1 MYLTQWKC
9 IYRNSQNRERSLI
22 TLIRDTVHAKSNSNK
37 EKTLSERHT
46 KHFIICMVCVCL
58 DLNIKLKLK
67 CRCLFASYHVL
78 SQTLYSMLRALQ
90 KIFLKCLSI
99 RGPPD
104 VSTLV
109 PVGPKYTVK
118 WFCPLMQIEVV
129 EVGQDTLQS
138 RESVSIARR
147 HSITGTSGLSTLANM
162 QLFQWTSTGG
172 ECWNHYI

>member
-1 MYLTQWKC
+1 MSNFT
-9 IYRNSQNRERSLI
+9 
-22 TLIRDTVHAKSNSNK
+22 KSNSNK
-37 EKTLSERHT
+37 EKTLCHT

-78 SQTLYSMLRALQ
+78 SEALYCILRALQ
-90 KIFLKCLSI
+90 KIFLTCLSI
-99 RGPPD
+99 RGAPD

-118 WFCPLMQIEVV
+118 WCCPLMQTEVV

-138 RESVSIARR
+138 GESVSIARR
-147 HSITGTSGLSTLANM
+147 HGSTSSITGTPSLSTLANM
-162 QLFQWTSTGG
+162 QLFQ
-172 ECWNHYI
+172 